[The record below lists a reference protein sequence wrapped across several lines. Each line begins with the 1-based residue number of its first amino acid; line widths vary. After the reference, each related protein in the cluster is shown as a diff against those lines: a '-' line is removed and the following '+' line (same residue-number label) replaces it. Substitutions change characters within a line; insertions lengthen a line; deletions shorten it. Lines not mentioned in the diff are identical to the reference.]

1 MKYLILG
8 GAGFIGTHLSKQ
20 LIEDGHSV
28 TVVDSLET
36 SSMPVNNVKFIWG
49 DIRNMDIGAFI
60 KQCDVV
66 YHLAGSVG
74 VSHIDKNPQQTLFN
88 NVELMNTLIPLFEK
102 YQKKVIFAST
112 SEIYGEGPFSEN
124 DNASIG
130 PSSILRWGYAASK
143 LLTEFM
149 ITASTFPYVIVRFFN
164 VTGPGQSGNYGMV
177 LPTFIERAQ
186 HNLPLPVYGD
196 GNQVRSFCH
205 IIDAITSLQIVEH
218 TNREVYNIGNETP
231 ISVSELANRVI
242 TLTDSTSE
250 IKLIPYEEKFSEHY
264 GDIHW
269 RVPDLTKIRDIG
281 YSPTLGLDDI
291 IRDML

>member
-8 GAGFIGTHLSKQ
+8 GAGFIGTHLAKQ

-28 TVVDSLET
+28 TIIDSLAT
-36 SSMPVNNVKFIWG
+36 STHPNNSNFVWG
-49 DIRNMDIGAFI
+49 DIRDMDIEPFI

-88 NVELMNTLIPLFEK
+88 NVELMNTLLPLFEK
-102 YQKKVIFAST
+102 HQKKVIFAST

-130 PSSILRWGYAASK
+130 PSSTLRWGYAASK

-149 ITASTFPYVIVRFFN
+149 ITASTFPYTIVRFFN

-186 HNLPLPVYGD
+186 HNLPLPTYGD
-196 GNQVRSFCH
+196 GKQIRSFCH
-205 IIDAITSLQIVEH
+205 IKDAIDALQLVEH
-218 TNREVYNIGNETP
+218 TNREIYNIGNETP
-231 ISVSELANRVI
+231 IS
-242 TLTDSTSE
+242 
-250 IKLIPYEEKFSEHY
+250 
-264 GDIHW
+264 
-269 RVPDLTKIRDIG
+269 
-281 YSPTLGLDDI
+281 I
-291 IRDML
+291 IEY